1 MKSYIYI
8 AYSAE
13 QDNNRTTFTEQKN
26 NEYCPGY
33 YADVL
38 RVSSDNNILSVLSSI
53 GGLKSANA
61 FPSKKQA
68 EEVAELWNECYKR
81 NGTYL
86 FAKTVDQ
93 PEKDK
98 IFWDTDVITG
108 IFHWI
113 YGKQL

>member
-1 MKSYIYI
+1 MCSRPGGHEGRKENTMKSYIYI

-13 QDNNRTTFTEQKN
+13 QDKNRTTFTEQKN

-38 RVSSDNNILSVLSSI
+38 RVSSDSNILSVLSSI
-53 GGLKSANA
+53 GGLKSANT

-86 FAKTVDQ
+86 FA
-93 PEKDK
+93 
-98 IFWDTDVITG
+98 
-108 IFHWI
+108 
-113 YGKQL
+113 